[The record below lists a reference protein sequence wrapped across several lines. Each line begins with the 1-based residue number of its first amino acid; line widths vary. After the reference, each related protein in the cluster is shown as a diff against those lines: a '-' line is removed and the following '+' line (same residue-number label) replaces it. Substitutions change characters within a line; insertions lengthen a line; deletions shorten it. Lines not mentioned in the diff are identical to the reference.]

1 MSFKLAAPE
10 LAREIREGGAG
21 YDEALNKN
29 DAASSLRNEAHDF
42 ILCKWTLGSLG
53 GLDSYEVR
61 PNRDH
66 ASARGCHGVCG
77 LPQRPNA
84 TQPGLRCIHIKMHQ
98 ATRDALSQILQAG
111 LDHAVA
117 ALFTEDAV
125 QITPDGI
132 FSGRESIE
140 KRYADAFQH
149 RHPTNHVL
157 KFDQVYVTEN
167 NEVFDYGEWSGTFQA
182 EGNPYEANGYWTAI
196 VVREGNVWKTR
207 MSTYNIAT
215 KPA

>member
-1 MSFKLAAPE
+1 MSFKLADPK

-21 YDEALNKN
+21 YGEAVNKN
-29 DAASSLRNEAHDF
+29 DAE
-42 ILCKWTLGSLG
+42 
-53 GLDSYEVR
+53 
-61 PNRDH
+61 
-66 ASARGCHGVCG
+66 
-77 LPQRPNA
+77 
-84 TQPGLRCIHIKMHQ
+84 
-98 ATRDALSQILQAG
+98 
-111 LDHAVA
+111 AVA

-132 FSGRESIE
+132 FSGRQAIE
-140 KRYADAFQH
+140 QRYADAFRQ

-157 KFDQVYVTEN
+157 KVDQVYVTEN
-167 NEVFDYGEWSGTFQA
+167 NEVFDYGEWSGTFET
-182 EGNPYEANGYWTAI
+182 EGSSYEVKGYWTAI